1 MTQGHLSLIIALFL
15 GTSRIA
21 AGWEIANRDE
31 IVEMLALIKPV
42 IGPAFYSPRSF
53 LFAPRFSRERR
64 STSWPW
70 LKLQLPPIQFPAGA
84 LPLASL

>member
-31 IVEMLALIKPV
+31 MVEMVALIKPV
-42 IGPAFYSPRSF
+42 IGPVFYSPRSSI
-53 LFAPRFSRERR
+53 L
-64 STSWPW
+64 STSGTSN
-70 LKLQLPPIQFPAGA
+70 GA
-84 LPLASL
+84 NISSTPNHSLFG